1 MVSGIDYPMNTVPTY
16 RRAWPFLFTTAC
28 ILAWQSPAVAQQPTY
43 WQDVRPIFRKHCT
56 VCHSAKNVKEVDV
69 SGGLA
74 LDSYEAVRKGTKHPV
89 IAAGKSSDSILMQLV
104 TTNDK
109 SKRMPLDASPLATES
124 IAVIKKWIDAGAPE
138 GTRPE
143 ETLDPIITKKSGTT
157 RKLDVI
163 LATTTIPSTGALGS
177 AKAGKLELSLKIG
190 PLAPAV
196 AVAFSPDGK
205 LLATGSYGQV
215 TIWDLAKV
223 QPVKV
228 LTNVLGAVNDL
239 RFSPDG
245 LWLAVGGGQPAGKG
259 DLRLYQVADWKL
271 LATMRDHDDVVF
283 SLAFHPKEKRLASAS
298 FDKTVRVWSVAD
310 GKLLKTFD
318 HHSDFVYS
326 VAYSPDGKR
335 LVSGSKDRSV
345 KIIDAATGKGMFSV
359 SDRDQDVL
367 CVAFSPDG
375 NQIVASGLEPG
386 ITVWDPKTGEKSKTL
401 AGHGVAVHELA
412 FSKDGKVLVSAG
424 GDKTVKLW
432 NGATAPAAKTFAVG
446 SVVYAIAVSP
456 DRKWIATGSFDGLVR
471 LWDESGRHLVTLLA
485 LPHDKHQIDWLAFT
499 PEGYSAGNLTTVGR
513 WRMGGVEIAS
523 DPVWSI
529 LRRPEMVALAVA
541 GKAVTA
547 PVFGK

>member
-1 MVSGIDYPMNTVPTY
+1 MS
-16 RRAWPFLFTTAC
+16 TARVIRKLPLWLSLLVC
-28 ILAWQSPAVAQQPTY
+28 VILVQSPAFAQQTNY

-56 VCHSAKNVKEVDV
+56 VCHSAKNVKEVEV

-74 LDSYEAVRKGTKHPV
+74 LDSYEAVLKGTKHPV
-89 IAAGKSSDSILMQLV
+89 IVTGKSADSILMQLV
-104 TTNDK
+104 TSSDK
-109 SKRMPLDASPLATES
+109 SKRMPLDASPLAAES
-124 IAVIKKWIDAGAPE
+124 IAVIKKWIDAGALE
-138 GTRPE
+138 GTKPE

-163 LATTTIPSTGALGS
+163 LATTTMPPAGALGS

-298 FDKTVRVWSVAD
+298 FDKTVRVWSVPD

-326 VAYSPDGKR
+326 VAYSPDGKQ

-345 KIIDAATGKGMFSV
+345 KIIDADTGKGIFSV

-375 NQIVASGLEPG
+375 KQIVASGLEPG
-386 ITVWDPKTGEKSKTL
+386 ITVWDPKTGEKSKAL

-412 FSKDGKVLVSAG
+412 FSKDGKLLVSAG

-432 NGATAPAAKTFAVG
+432 NGATTPAAKTFAVG

-456 DRKWIATGSFDGLVR
+456 DRKWIAAGSFDGLVR
-471 LWDESGRHLVTLLA
+471 VWDESGRHLVTLLA
-485 LPHDKHQIDWLAFT
+485 LPHEKHQIDWLAFT

-513 WRMGGVEIAS
+513 WRMGGVEIAG
-523 DPVWSI
+523 DAVWSI
-529 LRRPEMVALAVA
+529 LRRPAMVTLSVA